1 MATTETPVLTL
12 PETAATKVKELMAEE
27 PEGEVG
33 VLRVAVQGGGC
44 SGFEYALGFAE
55 QALEDDVMAEQ
66 HGVQIVVDPFS
77 APYLDG
83 AIIDLVTLGDEEG
96 FSIENPNA
104 PQSCGCGSSFRAD
117 DESCASSGSGCGG
130 CGS

>member
-1 MATTETPVLTL
+1 VSTTETPLL
-12 PETAATKVKELMAEE
+12 ALSEKAAAKVRELMAEE

-44 SGFEYALGFAE
+44 AGLQYALGFDE
-55 QALEDDVMAEQ
+55 QALEGDLVTEQ
-66 HGVQIVVDPFS
+66 HGVQIVIDPYS

-83 AIIDLVTLGDEEG
+83 AIIDLVTLGEEEG

-104 PQSCGCGSSFRAD
+104 AQSCGCGSSYRAD
-117 DESCASSGSGCGG
+117 EESCASSSSGCGG